1 MPTATAKS
9 TTEIPEVA
17 QTARAQILQGLQQS
31 HKFTLDAVQ
40 AIAKTTAS
48 LPTPEMPAIPG
59 LPGVPSA
66 EDATKF
72 IFEFGTELL
81 NAQRDFALEVAKLFA
96 IKA

>member
-1 MPTATAKS
+1 MATATAKPI
-9 TTEIPEVA
+9 TEIPEVA
-17 QTARAQILQGLQQS
+17 QTARAQILQGVQQS

-40 AIAKTTAS
+40 AIAKTTSS

-59 LPGVPSA
+59 LPGVPST

-72 IFEFGTELL
+72 IFDFGTELL

>member
-1 MPTATAKS
+1 MATAAAKS
-9 TTEIPEVA
+9 ITEIPEVA
-17 QTARAQILQGLQQS
+17 QTARAQILQGVQQS

-40 AIAKTTAS
+40 AIAKGTSS

-72 IFEFGTELL
+72 VFDFATELL
-81 NAQRDFALEVAKLFA
+81 NAQSDFALEVAKLFA